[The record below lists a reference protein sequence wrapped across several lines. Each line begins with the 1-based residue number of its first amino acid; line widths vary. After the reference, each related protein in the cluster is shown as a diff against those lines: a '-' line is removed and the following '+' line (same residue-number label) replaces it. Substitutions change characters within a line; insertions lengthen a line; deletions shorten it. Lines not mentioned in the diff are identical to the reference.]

1 MDPCS
6 RDERLPLTTM
16 ESSLH
21 LGGSLTENNV
31 FSIPPNHLLSP
42 PYAHALYI
50 LFIIL
55 THPRILCIKTTA
67 IKDDGTDL
75 TEITGNR
82 NVNAGLVPDGL
93 LDAD

>member
-1 MDPCS
+1 MHTLCIF
-6 RDERLPLTTM
+6 
-16 ESSLH
+16 SSL
-21 LGGSLTENNV
+21 
-31 FSIPPNHLLSP
+31 
-42 PYAHALYI
+42 
-50 LFIIL
+50 L
-55 THPRILCIKTTA
+55 THPRILCIKKTA